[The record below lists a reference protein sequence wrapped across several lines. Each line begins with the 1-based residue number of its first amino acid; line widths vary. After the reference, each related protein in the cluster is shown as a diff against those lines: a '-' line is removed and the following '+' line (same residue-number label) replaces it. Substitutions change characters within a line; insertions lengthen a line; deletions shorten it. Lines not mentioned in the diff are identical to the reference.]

1 MIFKFLVIFC
11 ILQKVFIVG
20 LAIIAAVSADVSHL
34 AEKGYNYPEPNPS
47 FHDELSQ
54 PIAPPPRVSVCIINA
69 DTANSVQIL
78 MQFE

>member
-1 MIFKFLVIFC
+1 MIFKFLVIFR
-11 ILQKVFIVG
+11 ILQKVFIFG

-54 PIAPPPRVSVCIINA
+54 PIAPPPRVSE
-69 DTANSVQIL
+69 
-78 MQFE
+78 QFA